1 MKFFASDLHEFFRGT
16 SQSRAPSPPPRDKSR
31 SRVKRD
37 RVSVEASHVDGETT
51 AVAVNELTRR
61 FGGLTAVDRVSF
73 RVASGGVF
81 GLLGPNGAGKS
92 TLIKMLTTLLP
103 PTAGTAAVDGC
114 DVRTQPYEV
123 RRRIGYVPQMIS
135 ADGDLTGRENLL
147 IFAELYG
154 LQGTQRRAAIA
165 AALEL
170 MDLGDF
176 ADVLVKSYSG
186 GMIRR
191 LEIAQSLLHRPAV
204 VFLDEPTLG
213 LDPAARSSVWDHVQA
228 VRSQIR
234 TTILM
239 TTHYMEEADEL
250 CDTVAFM
257 HAGKIAAIGA
267 PKELREAAGAGA
279 TLDDVFIA
287 LTGSDKERGGLSD
300 VRRERRS
307 ALGG

>member
-1 MKFFASDLHEFFRGT
+1 MNE
-16 SQSRAPSPPPRDKSR
+16 
-31 SRVKRD
+31 
-37 RVSVEASHVDGETT
+37 T
-51 AVAVNELTRR
+51 AVAVSALTRC
-61 FGGLTAVDRVSF
+61 FGDLAAVDHVSF
-73 RVASGGVF
+73 SVASGSVF

-103 PTAGTAAVDGC
+103 PSAGTAVVDGC
-114 DVRTQPYEV
+114 DIREQPYEV

-154 LQGTQRRAAIA
+154 LKGSQRRAAIA
-165 AALEL
+165 AALEM
-170 MDLGDF
+170 MDLGNA

-186 GMIRR
+186 GMVRR
-191 LEIAQSLLHRPAV
+191 LEIAQSLLHWPSV

-213 LDPAARSSVWDHVQA
+213 LDPAARSSVWKHVQA
-228 VRSQIR
+228 VRTQIK

-250 CDTVAFM
+250 CDKVAFM

-267 PKELREAAGAGA
+267 PNELREAAGAGA

-287 LTGSDKERGGLSD
+287 LTGDDSERGALSD

-307 ALGG
+307 ALGS